1 MQTST
6 QDLHEKFEPNPDAQ
20 VLTGHSKDLCP
31 GVSKD
36 VDYEPYPEQSVSIS
50 PDHENIM
57 KHVLNLYGGSAS
69 EEDMQVYDTKSI
81 YDDPFSYCD
90 TRYKIAGQWW
100 GLPMA
105 FASLKTLKTQ
115 VVKDTDEE
123 IVFKLRHEYTLKGIG
138 ASRAVDSLVSLALDT
153 DGKVRYHKDMWNEKD
168 YSHEG
173 LGKVFKKMNGDFL
186 TGITKPPN
194 TL

>member
-1 MQTST
+1 MQPST
-6 QDLHEKFEPNPDAQ
+6 KDLHDKFEPKPDTQA
-20 VLTGHSKDLCP
+20 LTGNSKETP
-31 GVSKD
+31 HGVSKS
-36 VDYEPYPEQSVSIS
+36 VDYEPHPDKSVSIS
-50 PDHENIM
+50 PDHKKIM
-57 KHVLNLYGGSAS
+57 THILNLYGGSAS

-100 GLPMA
+100 GLPIA
-105 FASLKTLKTQ
+105 FASLKTLKTE
-115 VVKDTDEE
+115 VVKDSDEE
-123 IVFKLRHEYTLKGIG
+123 VVFKLRHEYTLKGIG
-138 ASRAVDSLVSLALDT
+138 VSKAVDSLVSLGLDQ

-186 TGITKPPN
+186 TGITKPPQ